1 MSERVLSYDVLWHA
15 DPFEYGGKVRH
26 TWLEE
31 PRPTFNTRE
40 EALTYIETHQP
51 LFKRGCNIEVW
62 FSEPWF
68 SKPYCQS
75 RIEKAIPYT
84 GGEEE

>member
-1 MSERVLSYDVLWHA
+1 MSEFVKSYDVLWQ
-15 DPFEYGGKVRH
+15 DSYTYEGKEHH

-40 EALTYIETHQP
+40 EALTYIETHQHH
-51 LFKRGCNIEVW
+51 FKRGCNIEVW
-62 FSEPWF
+62 VSER
-68 SKPYCQS
+68 YS

>member
-1 MSERVLSYDVLWHA
+1 MSERVSSYDVLWHA
-15 DPFEYGGKVRH
+15 DPFEYEGKVYH

-40 EALTYIETHQP
+40 EALAYIETHQP

-62 FSEPWF
+62 HHVGLSV
-68 SKPYCQS
+68 QS
-75 RIEKAIPYT
+75 RIEKEIPYI